1 MDNVNVSG
9 LDRTSLLKK
18 IQAMDFALYETVL
31 YLDGHPKSKKAL
43 EYYREHR
50 DALGALREEYTRRF
64 GPLTIY
70 DNYDND
76 TWQWVDKPW
85 PWEKEGN

>member
-1 MDNVNVSG
+1 MDNMNGSG
-9 LDRTSLLKK
+9 LDRTALLKK

-31 YLDGHPKSKKAL
+31 YLDGHPNNKKAL
-43 EYYREHR
+43 EYYRSHR
-50 DALGALREEYTRRF
+50 DSLAALREEYSQRF
-64 GPLTIY
+64 GSLTIY
-70 DNYDND
+70 DNHNND

>member
-1 MDNVNVSG
+1 MNNNIG
-9 LDRTSLLKK
+9 TLDRASLLKK

-31 YLDGHPKSKKAL
+31 YLDGHPKNKKAL

-50 DALGALREEYTRRF
+50 DALKALKEEYSRRF

-76 TWQWVDKPW
+76 SWQWVDKPW

>member
-1 MDNVNVSG
+1 MNNVN
-9 LDRTSLLKK
+9 TSERDALLKK
-18 IQAMDFALYETVL
+18 IQAMDFALYDAVL
-31 YLDGHPKSKKAL
+31 YLDGHPGNKKAL
-43 EYYREHR
+43 DYYREHR
-50 DALGALREEYTRRF
+50 DALVELRDEYARKF

-76 TWQWVDKPW
+76 TWHWVDKPW

>member
-1 MDNVNVSG
+1 MNNASMN
-9 LDRTSLLKK
+9 DRDSLLKK
-18 IQAMDFALYETVL
+18 IQAMDFALYEAVL
-31 YLDGHPKSKKAL
+31 YLDGHPSNKKAL
-43 EYYREHR
+43 DYYREHR
-50 DALGALREEYTRRF
+50 DALKELREEYARKF

-76 TWQWVDKPW
+76 TWRWVDKPW

>member
-1 MDNVNVSG
+1 MDNNIG
-9 LDRTSLLKK
+9 TLDRASLLKK

-31 YLDGHPKSKKAL
+31 YLDGHPHNKKAH
-43 EYYREHR
+43 EYYREHC
-50 DALGALREEYTRRF
+50 DALKALKEEYSRRF

-70 DNYDND
+70 DSYDND
-76 TWQWVDKPW
+76 SWQWVDKPW

>member
-1 MDNVNVSG
+1 MDNAG
-9 LDRTSLLKK
+9 ALDRAALLKK
-18 IQAMDFALYETVL
+18 IQAMDFALHETVL
-31 YLDGHPKSKKAL
+31 YLDGHPKNQKAL
-43 EYYREHR
+43 EYYRQHR
-50 DALGALREEYTRRF
+50 DGLRALKEEYNRRF

-76 TWQWVDKPW
+76 QWRWVDKPW

>member
-1 MDNVNVSG
+1 MDNNMA
-9 LDRTSLLKK
+9 LDRAALLKK
-18 IQAMDFALYETVL
+18 IQAMDFALYEAVL
-31 YLDGHPKSKKAL
+31 YLDGHPNNKKAL

-50 DALGALREEYTRRF
+50 DSLRTLREEYNRRF

-76 TWQWVDKPW
+76 SWQWVDKPW

>member
-1 MDNVNVSG
+1 MNNINMSERDA
-9 LDRTSLLKK
+9 LLKK
-18 IQAMDFALYETVL
+18 IQAMDFALYDAVL
-31 YLDGHPKSKKAL
+31 YLDGHPGNKKAL
-43 EYYREHR
+43 DYYREHR
-50 DALGALREEYTRRF
+50 DALKELRDEYARKF

-76 TWQWVDKPW
+76 TWRWVDKPW

>member
-31 YLDGHPKSKKAL
+31 YLDGHPKNEKAL
-43 EYYREHR
+43 EYYRSHR
-50 DALGALREEYTRRF
+50 DTLRALREEYARRF
-64 GPLTIY
+64 GPLTVY

-76 TWQWVDKPW
+76 SWQWVDKPW

>member
-1 MDNVNVSG
+1 MDNNAT
-9 LDRTSLLKK
+9 LDRTALLKK

-31 YLDGHPKSKKAL
+31 DLDGHPKNKKAL
-43 EYYREHR
+43 EDYREHR
-50 DALGALREEYTRRF
+50 DSLKALKEEYSRRF

-76 TWQWVDKPW
+76 SWRWVDKPW

>member
-1 MDNVNVSG
+1 MDNMNGSG

-18 IQAMDFALYETVL
+18 IQEMDFALYETVL
-31 YLDGHPKSKKAL
+31 YLDGHPKNKKAL
-43 EYYREHR
+43 EYYRSHR
-50 DALGALREEYTRRF
+50 EALKALREEYARRF
-64 GPLTIY
+64 GPLTVY

-76 TWQWVDKPW
+76 NWQWVEKPW